1 MNRIDDKNPLA
12 ELGLARRAGQDDPSR
27 LGQEDFLQLMITQLN
42 NQDPFKPMASGEF
55 LTQIAQFSQA
65 SGIQELQNSFAE
77 LSGALTSSQ
86 ALQAS
91 ALVGRTVLVQS
102 DEAALAPGGTVSG
115 RVELPQP
122 VQSLQVEVLGPA
134 GEVVRR
140 LDLGP
145 QAAGQAAFTWDGRD
159 DAGNLLPP
167 GAYTLR
173 AVAGAGGESAAAT
186 VLLAARVDSVT
197 LGGGAGGITLNLAGL
212 GQRSLGDVREIM

>member
-77 LSGALTSSQ
+77 LSSALTSSQ

-91 ALVGRTVLVQS
+91 ALVGRTVLVES
-102 DEAALAPGGTVSG
+102 SEAALAAGGTVSG

-134 GEVVRR
+134 GEVLRR

-159 DAGNLLPP
+159 DAGNPLPP

-173 AVAGAGGESAAAT
+173 AVAGSGGESAAAT

-212 GQRSLGDVREIM
+212 GQRPLGDVREIM

>member
-12 ELGLARRAGQDDPSR
+12 ELGLARRAEKDDPSR

-77 LSGALTSSQ
+77 LSSALTSNQ

-91 ALVGRTVLVQS
+91 ALVGRQVLVQS
-102 DEAALAPGGTVSG
+102 EAAVLAAGGAVTG
-115 RVELPQP
+115 RVALEQS

-134 GEVVRR
+134 GEVLRR

-145 QAAGQAAFTWDGRD
+145 QAAGQAPFTWDGRD
-159 DAGNLLPP
+159 ESGNLLPP
-167 GAYTLR
+167 GEYTVR
-173 AVAGAGGESAAAT
+173 AVAGSGGESAAAT

-197 LGGGAGGITLNLAGL
+197 LGGAAGGITLNLAGL
-212 GQRSLGDVREIM
+212 GQRSLADVREIM

>member
-12 ELGLARRAGQDDPSR
+12 ELGLGRRAEKDDPSR

-65 SGIQELQNSFAE
+65 SGIQDLQNSFAE
-77 LSGALTSSQ
+77 LSSALTSSQ

-91 ALVGRTVLVQS
+91 ALVGRTVLVES
-102 DEAALAPGGTVSG
+102 SEAALAAGGTVSG

-134 GEVVRR
+134 GEVLRR

-159 DAGNLLPP
+159 DAGNPLPP

-173 AVAGAGGESAAAT
+173 AVAGSGGESAAAT

-212 GQRSLGDVREIM
+212 GQRPLGDVREIM